1 MASLARAQM
10 TLDFD
15 PSLPE
20 RWPTLRQFIAHRAAV
35 VSKPMKV
42 QAADMD
48 MGPSTLSRKLNPS
61 EGDTQRFNV
70 DDFEQWL
77 ASTNDAPAILDY
89 LAAKYMDT
97 PEARKARMLTK
108 AEGLIP
114 ELVSVLEA
122 LRAAA

>member
-20 RWPTLRQFIAHRAAV
+20 RWPTLRHFIAYRAAL

-48 MGPSTLSRKLNPS
+48 MSPSTLSRKLNPS

-77 ASTNDAPAILDY
+77 ESTGDAPAILDY
-89 LAAKYMDT
+89 LAAKFMDT
-97 PEARKARMLTK
+97 PEARRARVLTK
-108 AEGLIP
+108 VEAMVP
-114 ELVSVLEA
+114 ELAMLLA
-122 LRAAA
+122 TLKTTA